1 MKEKF
6 IKKFMLLAKT
16 VAKDNNVCYS
26 RKIGVVVV
34 DPNTNGVVSIGY
46 NGPPENTPHTDSLN
60 YITNFLWPQLTAN
73 EKYTLIIQH
82 CHALNT
88 DEKEVLRSICNSHGV
103 LERPHSH
110 NVLSEFEMWV
120 ALKIEGCKTCPRK
133 LLGYKSGERSD
144 LCSCQHAERNALNKL
159 PIPARG
165 LVMFCWCGVPCI
177 QCAGSIINAN
187 ISEVHCF
194 EDTDYHPVSRF
205 LFETSKTKLFEY
217 PKQSFV

>member
-60 YITNFLWPQLTAN
+60 YITNFLWPQLTGIERYN
-73 EKYTLIIQH
+73 LIHNYFDKLPQPDKVDLSSLDYTRMEEEDML
-82 CHALNT
+82 
-88 DEKEVLRSICNSHGV
+88 KPY
-103 LERPHSH
+103 LEDYCG
-110 NVLSEFEMWV
+110 WV

-159 PIPARG
+159 PIPAHG
-165 LVMFCWCGVPCI
+165 LAMFCWCGVPCI

-217 PKQSFV
+217 PKQSFVL